1 MKSIHTLVKGL
12 HKAKLSR
19 LLIVTTFLMI
29 VSASIVVTYQRNTA
43 SHAELSY
50 LEHSPKGAIGGSV
63 MPASCDSYPAHS
75 TCQCTLGQTT
85 TAGCAVTNGNGT
97 MNSTCVASGDNVI
110 WSNDQCVIT
119 SCSAGYTKVTDW
131 NGTYCKASCTGNA
144 VMTNVPTEMRTGC
157 SQWCPN
163 QSSCGLNKSED
174 TKTFTNIIS
183 IEKAY
188 AAAWCLVPRYSNV
201 PIATCVDCPAGT
213 TPDANHT
220 SCVAPARPSVNVNFE
235 SVYNGGGDNGNG
247 GAGY

>member
-75 TCQCTLGQTT
+75 TCQCTLGQTA

-97 MNSTCVASGDNVI
+97 MNSTCVASGDNII
-110 WSNDQCVIT
+110 WSNGQCVIA

-144 VMTNVPTEMRTGC
+144 IMTNVPTEMRTGC
-157 SQWCPN
+157 AQWCSTP
-163 QSSCGLNKSED
+163 QACVLNKSED

-183 IEKAY
+183 AEKAY
-188 AAAWCLVPRYSNV
+188 AAWCAVPTYSNV

-213 TPDANHT
+213 TPDANHV
-220 SCVAPARPSVNVNFE
+220 SCITPSVPSVNIHF
-235 SVYNGGGDNGNG
+235 
-247 GAGY
+247 